1 MGPLLVFLLSLED
14 RSEVGG
20 LTPISLVLQAL
31 GQLKIYRGIVNS
43 TGMLQKYGKTLF
55 VEMTP
60 EQRFTRCNCHKHKE
74 EKPQS

>member
-43 TGMLQKYGKTLF
+43 TGMLGLMNTIIWRYSDSVNVLDI
-55 VEMTP
+55 
-60 EQRFTRCNCHKHKE
+60 
-74 EKPQS
+74 

>member
-1 MGPLLVFLLSLED
+1 LGPLLVFLLSLED

-43 TGMLQKYGKTLF
+43 TGMLD
-55 VEMTP
+55 
-60 EQRFTRCNCHKHKE
+60 
-74 EKPQS
+74 